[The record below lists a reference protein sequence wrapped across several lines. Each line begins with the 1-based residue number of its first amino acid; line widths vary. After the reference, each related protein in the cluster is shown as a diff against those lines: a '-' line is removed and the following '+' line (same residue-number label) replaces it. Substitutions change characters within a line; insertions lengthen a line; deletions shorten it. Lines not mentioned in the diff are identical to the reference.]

1 MMDRSYSFDFSED
14 NLLREEAADPAGN
27 VQGRYSYT
35 NRDGNEIE
43 VRYSAGAEKGFVIEN
58 EVELAKAVAKATK
71 EASETTAGAQGSSP
85 TILDVR
91 KQYSGGNG
99 QLQNKAS
106 DR

>member
-1 MMDRSYSFDFSED
+1 MMDRSYSFDFNED
-14 NLLREEAADPAGN
+14 NLLREESADPSGN

-58 EVELAKAVAKATK
+58 EVELAKAVAKATN
-71 EASETTAGAQGSSP
+71 EASTTTLGAQSSSA

-91 KQYSGGNG
+91 KQYSGANG
-99 QLQNKAS
+99 RQQSKAS
-106 DR
+106 SR

>member
-1 MMDRSYSFDFSED
+1 MMDRSYSFDFNED
-14 NLLREEAADPAGN
+14 NLLREEAADPSGN

-71 EASETTAGAQGSSP
+71 EASTTTLSAQGSSP

-99 QLQNKAS
+99 KQQNKAS
-106 DR
+106 ER